1 MSMKVK
7 LSFNER
13 LNMLISNKSSLL
25 CVGLDPVIEK
35 LPPHLKYEKNPF
47 IIFNREIVEAT
58 CDLTIAYK
66 ANMAFYECEGQN
78 GLEALND
85 LETMMS
91 KDTLLILDGKRGD
104 VPHTAEMYASG
115 YFEQFGADAV
125 TVNPYMG
132 RDSVAPFIKDPE
144 RGAFILSLTSNEGS
158 MDFQHLQIGMDPMYL
173 YVGKKVQTWNVQN
186 NCGLVVSA
194 KDIEGMKILR
204 GALPDLPFLVP
215 GVGAQGGSFE
225 DVVKSGRDKKGTG
238 LLINI
243 GRDIIY
249 AGEGKDFAQKVR
261 ERAKYYVDEMANLIH
276 TSWNY

>member
-1 MSMKVK
+1 MKVK
-7 LSFNER
+7 LSFNDR

-25 CVGLDPVIEK
+25 CVGLDPVMEK
-35 LPPHLKYEKNPF
+35 IPSHLKYEKNPLM
-47 IIFNREIVEAT
+47 IFNRAIVEAT
-58 CDLTIAYK
+58 HDLAIAYK
-66 ANMAFYECEGQN
+66 ANMAYYECEGQN

-91 KDTLLILDGKRGD
+91 KDSLLILDGKRGD
-104 VPHTAEMYASG
+104 VPHTAKMYASG
-115 YFEQFGADAV
+115 YFEQFGANAV

-132 RDSVAPFIKDPE
+132 KDSVDPFIKEPE

-158 MDFQHLQIGMDPMYL
+158 VDFQHLQIGMDPMYL
-173 YVGKKVQTWNVQN
+173 YVGKKVLTWNVQN
-186 NCGLVVSA
+186 NCGLVVGA
-194 KDIEGMKILR
+194 KDLEGMKILR

-215 GVGAQGGSFE
+215 GVGAQGGSIE
-225 DVVKSGRDKKGTG
+225 DVVKYGRDKRGTG

-249 AGEGKDFAQKVR
+249 AGEGKDFVQKVR
-261 ERAKYYVDEMANLIH
+261 ERTKYYVDEMANLIH

>member
-1 MSMKVK
+1 MKVK
-7 LSFNER
+7 LPFNDR

-25 CVGLDPVIEK
+25 CIGLDPAMER
-35 LPPHLKYEKNPF
+35 LPSYLKYEKNPF

-58 CDLTIAYK
+58 HDLTIAYK
-66 ANMAFYECEGQN
+66 ANMAYYESEGQN

-104 VPHTAEMYASG
+104 VPHTAEMYAAG
-115 YFEQFGADAV
+115 YFKQFGANAV

-132 RDSVAPFIKDPE
+132 KDSVEPFIKDPD

-158 MDFQHLQIGMDPMYL
+158 MDFQHLQIGLDPLYL
-173 YVGKKVQTWNVQN
+173 YVGKKVESWNAQK

-204 GALPDLPFLVP
+204 GAIPDLPFLVP
-215 GVGAQGGSFE
+215 GVGAQGGSFA
-225 DVVKSGRDKKGTG
+225 DVVKYGRDKNGTG

-249 AGEGKDFAQKVR
+249 AGDRKDFAQKVR

>member
-1 MSMKVK
+1 
-7 LSFNER
+7 
-13 LNMLISNKSSLL
+13 MLISNKSSLL
-25 CVGLDPVIEK
+25 CIGLDPVIEK
-35 LPPHLKYEKNPF
+35 LPSHLKYEKNPF
-47 IIFNREIVEAT
+47 KIFNREIVESTLGLAV
-58 CDLTIAYK
+58 AYK
-66 ANMAFYECEGQN
+66 ANLAFFECEGQN

-104 VPHTAEMYASG
+104 IPNTAKMYAAG
-115 YFEQFGADAV
+115 YFEQFGASAV

-132 RDSVAPFIKDPE
+132 KDSVDPFIGNPE
-144 RGAFILSLTSNEGS
+144 RGAFVLSLTSNEGS
-158 MDFQHLQIGMDPMYL
+158 MDFQHLQIGVDPLYL
-173 YVGKKVQTWNVQN
+173 YIGKKVQSWNTN
-186 NCGLVVSA
+186 KNCGLVVSA

-204 GALPDLPFLVP
+204 GAIPDLPFLVP
-215 GVGAQGGSFE
+215 GIGAQGGSLQ
-225 DVVKSGRDKKGTG
+225 DVVKYGRDKNGTG

-249 AGEGKDFAQKVR
+249 AGDGKDFAKKVR

>member
-1 MSMKVK
+1 MKVK
-7 LSFNER
+7 IPFNDR

-25 CVGLDPVIEK
+25 CIGLDPVLEN
-35 LPPHLKYEKNPF
+35 LPSHLKYEKNPF
-47 IIFNREIVEAT
+47 IIFNKEIVEAT
-58 CDLTIAYK
+58 HDLAIAYK

-91 KDTLLILDGKRGD
+91 KDIVLILDGKRGD

-115 YFEQFGADAV
+115 YFKQFGANAV

-132 RDSVAPFIKDPE
+132 KDSIAPFTKDPE
-144 RGAFILSLTSNEGS
+144 KGVFVLSLTSNEGS
-158 MDFQHLQIGMDPMYL
+158 MDFQHLQIGLDPLYL
-173 YVGKKVQTWNVQN
+173 YVGKKVASWNEQN

-225 DVVKSGRDKKGTG
+225 DVIKFGRDKNGTG

-249 AGEGKDFAQKVR
+249 AGDGKDFAQKVR
-261 ERAKYYVDEMANLIH
+261 ERAKYYVDEMATIIH